1 MSDTQQPWPVEIRV
15 VNDRRT
21 LRIGYDDGRTDEIEA
36 EYLRVESPSAEVQ
49 GHSPDQ
55 KTIVGGKK
63 DVRIMAV
70 QPVGSYAVRLDFSDG
85 HTTGIFTWN
94 YLRGLADRRELI
106 WGQYLEKLAELGLS
120 R

>member
-15 VNDRRT
+15 IQDRRT
-21 LRIGYDDGRTDEIEA
+21 LQIGYDDGRTDELDA

-55 KTIVGGKK
+55 KTIVDRKK
-63 DVRIMAV
+63 DVRILAV

-85 HTTGIFTWN
+85 HTTGIFTWS
-94 YLRGLADRRELI
+94 YLRGLADRREMI
-106 WGQYLEKLAELGLS
+106 WGEYLKKIAELGLS